1 MPDTSAGKTT
11 VFGVYASYSDLERG
25 IGQLQA
31 AGFRSDDISVLLPE
45 GAGPAPLPH
54 GKRNRAEG
62 AAAGGVSG
70 AVVGGALGW
79 LAGIGVL
86 AIPGF
91 GLLLAAGPLVAT
103 LAGVGV
109 GGAVAGVAGALI
121 GTGIPE
127 KEAAKYEK
135 RLKTGAI
142 LISVYADAAD
152 LAERAHE
159 ILVNTGAEDIT
170 AATRRAARS
179 AQ

>member
-1 MPDTSAGKTT
+1 MPESPAGKTT
-11 VFGVYASYSDLERG
+11 VFGVYANYSDMERG

-31 AGFRSDDISVLLPE
+31 AGFRGDDISVLLPE
-45 GAGPAPLPH
+45 GAGPAPIPQS
-54 GKRNRAEG
+54 KRNRAEG

-86 AIPGF
+86 VIPGF
-91 GLLLAAGPLVAT
+91 GLLLAAGPLLAT

-127 KEAAKYEK
+127 NEAAKYES

-142 LISVYADAAD
+142 LISVYTDGAE
-152 LAERAHE
+152 LAERAHN
-159 ILVNTGAEDIT
+159 ILVSTGAEEIT
-170 AATRRAARS
+170 AASRRAARS

>member
-1 MPDTSAGKTT
+1 MPEPAKNTT
-11 VFGVYASYSDLERG
+11 VFAVYASYSDMERG
-25 IGQLQA
+25 IGQLKA

-45 GAGPAPLPH
+45 KAGPAPIAH

-79 LAGIGVL
+79 LASIGMI

-91 GLLLAAGPLVAT
+91 GLLLAAGPLLAT

-127 KEAAKYEK
+127 NEAAKYES

-142 LISVYADAAD
+142 LISVYADGTD
-152 LAERAHE
+152 LARSAHE
-159 ILVNTGAEDIT
+159 ILVSTGAEDIT
-170 AATRRAARS
+170 AANRRAARS